1 MPDISI
7 KKPSVI
13 LHDAKLKARSALGM
27 QVPTDLRRGFTD
39 RMEALS
45 HSVMIGFKNRPSGAE
60 RAATV
65 EACNLAGRIVR
76 KVNDKF
82 AGITFLRKDE
92 SQLMKDVLSTHFG
105 LIEGDDAG
113 GYLKN
118 NVANKSF
125 SLKAVTER
133 DRRWVIEKIRRN
145 MLSLSFHLNTGIYL
159 IDIDADNRDIEA
171 GKAIPAGSMSQYT
184 EAYVAHVKDG
194 KDKVTGRTTSWKLA
208 SDFTCGFRR
217 GEMHVSF
224 RQMAAYSALSYARV
238 IIHEATHK
246 YFNTTDLNNGD
257 GYAHSPQYSSNSLV
271 DCLNNADSY
280 AWAAISL
287 YCGSVKMA
295 DHNDPNGDWAQ
306 CQKP

>member
-7 KKPSVI
+7 KKPSVV
-13 LHDAKLKARSALGM
+13 LHDAKIDLRKKLGL
-27 QVPTDLRRGFTD
+27 QVPTDPRRGFTD

-45 HSVMIGFKNRPSGAE
+45 HSVMIGYKNRPSDGE

-65 EACNLAGRIVR
+65 AACSLAGHIMR
-76 KVNDKF
+76 KVNDQF
-82 AGITFLRKDE
+82 AGISFLRKKE
-92 SQLMKDVLSTHFG
+92 SQLMKDVLATHFG
-105 LIEGDDAG
+105 LIEGDTSG
-113 GYLKN
+113 TYLKN
-118 NVANKSF
+118 NVADKAF
-125 SLKAVTER
+125 SVRSVNDR
-133 DRRWVIEKIRRN
+133 DRRWVIEKLRRN

-159 IDIDADNRDIEA
+159 IDIDTANRDIQA
-171 GKAIPAGSMSQYT
+171 GAAIAAGSMAATT

-194 KDKVTGRTTSWKLA
+194 KDAVTGRTTSWKVA

-224 RQMAAYSALSYARV
+224 SEMATYSALSYARV

-246 YFNTTDLNNGD
+246 YLNTTDLTNGA
-257 GYAHSPQYSSNSLV
+257 GYAHSPQYSSNSLS
-271 DCLNNADSY
+271 DCLNNADSH

-295 DHNDPNGDWAQ
+295 DNDDPNGDWMQ
-306 CQKP
+306 CSKP